1 MAMDQIEYE
10 KPDKSGDG
18 TPVCLR
24 CFKPVDP
31 LAYYCPHCG
40 EATGQFTQYLPFE
53 SIPWMTRIWGQVW
66 RQIWSR
72 DISLPG
78 RIFRLVMVVW
88 NVPIMLI
95 GLFFKPGQKPKQEQ
109 HQNDAGP
116 NKQESLPPR

>member
-1 MAMDQIEYE
+1 MDKIEYE
-10 KPDKSGDG
+10 KPDKSGEG
-18 TPVCLR
+18 TPVCPR

-40 EATGQFTQYLPFE
+40 EATGQLTHYIQFVN
-53 SIPWMTRIWGQVW
+53 IPWQTRVWGRVW

-78 RIFRLVMVVW
+78 RIFRLFMVVW

-95 GLFFKPGQKPKQEQ
+95 GVFFKPRQEPQQQ
-109 HQNDAGP
+109 HPQHNAGP
-116 NKQESLPPR
+116 DEQESTPPG